1 MSLPND
7 PSYGCCLQIRPFGKQ
22 FGRAKVFE
30 EMQTRPLKLP
40 KQFPHPLCD
49 IKNLLVSHHQDMLF
63 LYFSCCYFLLDNH
76 IIRTH

>member
-30 EMQTRPLKLP
+30 EMQT
-40 KQFPHPLCD
+40 
-49 IKNLLVSHHQDMLF
+49 
-63 LYFSCCYFLLDNH
+63 
-76 IIRTH
+76 